1 MSTTTRQ
8 PNAAASAT
16 FMARKAEID
25 DLPVRLQV
33 ASADHFNAM
42 PDDVHCCLA
51 GTLGQV
57 ASS

>member
-1 MSTTTRQ
+1 
-8 PNAAASAT
+8 
-16 FMARKAEID
+16 MARKAEID